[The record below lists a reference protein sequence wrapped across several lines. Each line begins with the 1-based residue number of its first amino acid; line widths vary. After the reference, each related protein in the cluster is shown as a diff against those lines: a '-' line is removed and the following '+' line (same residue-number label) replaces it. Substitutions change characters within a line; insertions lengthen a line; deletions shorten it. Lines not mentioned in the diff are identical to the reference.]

1 MLLDIVENVIV
12 LSNIIVLVG
21 LPYAHTCN
29 TIVLVPKRVLQGKN
43 FAAQFFIEK
52 YLCFHGGDFATPLLA
67 KCLY

>member
-1 MLLDIVENVIV
+1 LTHFVLLDIVENVIV
-12 LSNIIVLVG
+12 LSNIIVLV
-21 LPYAHTCN
+21 
-29 TIVLVPKRVLQGKN
+29 PKWVLQGKN